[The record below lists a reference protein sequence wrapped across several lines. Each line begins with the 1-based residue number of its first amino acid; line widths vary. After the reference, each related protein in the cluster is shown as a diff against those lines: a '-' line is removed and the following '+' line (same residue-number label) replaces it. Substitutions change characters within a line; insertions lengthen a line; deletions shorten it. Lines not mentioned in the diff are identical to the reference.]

1 MASAEFSLSDVAR
14 LRDSDPKGEFFIVV
28 VGDNQNKFFKVKSR
42 DFKTL
47 FPRGGDGR
55 TAAPDRMT
63 PVLAAAVMPVTAP
76 PSAGVRPETATA
88 VQPTTPAATAAAQL
102 PAVAAKI
109 ETVPAAQS
117 RSTTTVAG
125 ATATAEIRQDPN
137 PFPGSD
143 PPPPVDG
150 TAVSLAGQP
159 EALIGVW

>member
-47 FPRGGDGR
+47 FPRGGDVR

-63 PVLAAAVMPVTAP
+63 PFLAAAVMPVTAP

-88 VQPTTPAATAAAQL
+88 VQPTTTAATAAAQL
-102 PAVAAKI
+102 PAVAAHHN
-109 ETVPAAQS
+109 S
-117 RSTTTVAG
+117 R
-125 ATATAEIRQDPN
+125 R
-137 PFPGSD
+137 SD
-143 PPPPVDG
+143 CNC
-150 TAVSLAGQP
+150 
-159 EALIGVW
+159 